1 MNLGV
6 NLRTLRR
13 VFLFLGP
20 KTAYFGA
27 FLVFLSR
34 KIVMF
39 FSCYFAFFAK
49 NVTRQTFVKQKN
61 KLIKQKNILAVRVF
75 FYVIIV
81 FLYCVIKVNVVLHK
95 IFFCEMARKYF
106 LLAQH
111 NPILHYPKY
120 KEGSANGKHNYNE
133 PVKIVVAGNFEIS
146 KGKRH
151 KNTRRANI

>member
-1 MNLGV
+1 MW
-6 NLRTLRR
+6 TLRR
-13 VFLFLGP
+13 VFLFLDL

-81 FLYCVIKVNVVLHK
+81 FYIASSKSMLSCIRYSSVRWRESIFCLRSTILYSTIPN
-95 IFFCEMARKYF
+95 IRK
-106 LLAQH
+106 AV
-111 NPILHYPKY
+111 PM
-120 KEGSANGKHNYNE
+120 
-133 PVKIVVAGNFEIS
+133 
-146 KGKRH
+146 
-151 KNTRRANI
+151 ANITITNQSKLSWLATLR